1 MLPSLS
7 LAAKLPGQLGDLAT
21 LCPAVCELWQS
32 VQVRNS
38 EAVGKWGQEK
48 EEGRRGPAQ
57 WRQGKEDAEVSW
69 ESTLSQSVKR
79 PCFQSQHNPATL
91 PSKQPGTRDLF
102 VLTNTK
108 QSFSVPF

>member
-38 EAVGKWGQEK
+38 EVGEKWGREK
-48 EEGRRGPAQ
+48 EERRRVAGPVAPGRGGC
-57 WRQGKEDAEVSW
+57 WGVNLIKVSQK
-69 ESTLSQSVKR
+69 T
-79 PCFQSQHNPATL
+79 TL
-91 PSKQPGTRDLF
+91 PKRAQSSYATSNLAGTREISNLHAY
-102 VLTNTK
+102 
-108 QSFSVPF
+108 QH

>member
-38 EAVGKWGQEK
+38 EVVGKWGQEK
-48 EEGRRGPAQ
+48 EEGTRVAGPVAPGKGGCWGFLGVNLIKVSQKTMLPKGAQ
-57 WRQGKEDAEVSW
+57 S
-69 ESTLSQSVKR
+69 SYT
-79 PCFQSQHNPATL
+79 T
-91 PSKQPGTRDLF
+91 KQPARD
-102 VLTNTK
+102 
-108 QSFSVPF
+108 